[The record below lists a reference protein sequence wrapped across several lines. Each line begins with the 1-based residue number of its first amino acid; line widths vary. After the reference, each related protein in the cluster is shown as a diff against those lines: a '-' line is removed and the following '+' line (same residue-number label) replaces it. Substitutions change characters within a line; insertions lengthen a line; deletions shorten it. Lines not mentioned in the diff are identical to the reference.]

1 MRYNRIMT
9 KQTQANFQPSKEHE
23 YRAYLIWKNLPF
35 KWLGMGREYLENLG
49 IQDETILEL
58 AGIQTQKDFAAK
70 FGLNET
76 TLVKWNKSKP
86 PVEFQDIDWRK
97 WAMPLTKNVV
107 ATLYDRI
114 TGSEKGD
121 GDAARVK
128 LWLQAVDGYVEE
140 QNVNHD
146 ISTQTLGTVREL
158 IMGLNKQ
165 KTPVANESNQE

>member
-1 MRYNRIMT
+1 MPM
-9 KQTQANFQPSKEHE
+9 
-23 YRAYLIWKNLPF
+23 
-35 KWLGMGREYLENLG
+35 KWLGMGREYLENMG
-49 IQDETILEL
+49 IRSEEVLML
-58 AGIQTQKDFAAK
+58 AGIQTQKDFADK

-76 TLVKWNKSKP
+76 TLVEWNKQKIP
-86 PVEFQDIDWRK
+86 IEFQDIDWRK

-121 GDAARVK
+121 GDAARIK

-146 ISTQTLGTVREL
+146 VSHATLLGVREL
-158 IMGLNKQ
+158 IVGLNK
-165 KTPVANESNQE
+165 KAEPSNE

>member
-1 MRYNRIMT
+1 MSNQIQSDFKPR
-9 KQTQANFQPSKEHE
+9 KEAE
-23 YRAYLIWKNLPF
+23 YRAYLIWKNMPM
-35 KWLGMGREYLENLG
+35 KWLGMGRDYLENMG
-49 IQDETILEL
+49 IRDEAILQL
-58 AGIQTQKDFAAK
+58 SGIQTQKDFAEQYD
-70 FGLNET
+70 LNED
-76 TLVKWNKSKP
+76 TLVKWNKAKP

-121 GDAARVK
+121 GDAARIK

-146 ISTQTLGTVREL
+146 VSHATLLGVREL
-158 IMGLNKQ
+158 IVGINK
-165 KTPVANESNQE
+165 KAEAKNE

>member
-1 MRYNRIMT
+1 MPM
-9 KQTQANFQPSKEHE
+9 
-23 YRAYLIWKNLPF
+23 

-49 IQDETILEL
+49 IKSEEVLEL
-58 AGIQTQKDFAAK
+58 AGIQTQKDFAEK
-70 FGLNET
+70 YGLNED
-76 TLVKWNKSKP
+76 TLVIWNKQKV

-97 WAMPLTKNVV
+97 WAAPLTKNVV

-121 GDAARVK
+121 GDAARIK

-146 ISTQTLGTVREL
+146 VSHATLLGVREL
-158 IMGLNKQ
+158 IVGLNK
-165 KTPVANESNQE
+165 KAETPNE